1 VGLRDFV
8 KPKTLTS
15 GKNYQSER
23 VYYGYDCAQKTTQTL
38 KLYGFS
44 GKMMSGE
51 VVISLDPPSNVPITH
66 KNNIIPGTSGEII
79 LKFACD

>member
-1 VGLRDFV
+1 V

-15 GKNYQSER
+15 GRIYQSEK
-23 VYYGYDCAQKTTQTL
+23 VYYYYDCAQKTTQTL

-51 VVISLDPPSNVPITH
+51 VVISLDAPSNVPITQ

-79 LKFACD
+79 FNFACN